1 MRRLFRSDKGTSMIE
16 FAILAPVFVLLLM
29 GIIEVG
35 RYTYF
40 GILAANAARAGVQY
54 GAQNTTTA
62 AQTNAIRAAALQDGQ
77 NLSTW
82 AITPTTLCSV
92 NGATPTAAACS
103 GVGVPVNT
111 IYYVQVQV
119 AGRLRL
125 SSTIQAFRIRLRSVL
140 LPSCGWPANETKASR
155 ARRQSARDGHR
166 HVRAPRAHVRYH

>member
-119 AGRLRL
+119 AGTFTSLFNYPGVPHSAPIGATAIMR
-125 SSTIQAFRIRLRSVL
+125 V
-140 LPSCGWPANETKASR
+140 AS
-155 ARRQSARDGHR
+155 Q
-166 HVRAPRAHVRYH
+166 